1 MKRFTQWITASPAS
15 MRYVMIIGF
24 GCMLYFILQKL
35 HHRDGV
41 SEFEIYYN
49 AAGAFLEG
57 KPLYGEVFNGT
68 TGVYTYAPFTAVLF
82 SIFHVFPY
90 SFAIS
95 IYYFLVLAGYMLFT
109 LSLIY
114 FLEKEYGLVPRNR
127 GWLLF
132 LITAFMFD
140 HFERELHLGNVNV
153 FLLIMAFW
161 AFFLMRRDR
170 SVYGGIVLG
179 VMMLFEP
186 YTMVLLPYFLYR
198 RHGWMVFS
206 AVMAF
211 AVGLVV
217 PAFFRGLSHNLTL
230 IHQWI
235 DVLRTPSV
243 PLMDSPN
250 TFYGIY
256 HQWVLKPMHL
266 AAGNWL
272 VIAVWVAV
280 AVGLFYFFRKNKL
293 GANQP
298 WIDFAEYALLVS
310 LIPHLVHTDTEHFMW
325 TWPLV
330 TLGFILLQYVQ
341 GVSKRILYTLL
352 IIAFVPLV
360 INSPDIVGRKIMLL
374 FDEGGLLGL
383 GNLLLVGC
391 SVYLIA
397 RFSIS
402 GVQPERA

>member
-49 AAGAFLEG
+49 ASGAFLEG
-57 KPLYGEVFNGT
+57 KPLYGQVFNGT
-68 TGVYTYAPFTAVLF
+68 TGTYTYAPFTAILF
-82 SIFHVFPY
+82 SVFHLFPY

-109 LSLIY
+109 LSLVY
-114 FLEKEYGLVPRNR
+114 FLEKEYQLVPKNR

-140 HFERELHLGNVNV
+140 HFERELHIGNVNV

-161 AFFLMRRDR
+161 VFFLMRRDR
-170 SVYGGIVLG
+170 PVYSGIVLG
-179 VMMLFEP
+179 MMMLFEP
-186 YTMVLLPYFLYR
+186 YTLIIWPYFLYR
-198 RHGWMVFS
+198 RNYWMVFS
-206 AVMAF
+206 GLMTF
-211 AVGLVV
+211 AVGLVF
-217 PAFFRGLSHNLTL
+217 PAFFHGLSNNLTL
-230 IHQWI
+230 IHQWF
-235 DVLRTPSV
+235 DVLLSPGV
-243 PLMDSPN
+243 PLVDSPN
-250 TFYGIY
+250 TLYGIY
-256 HQWVLKPMHL
+256 HQWVLNPLHL

-272 VIAVWVAV
+272 LIAVWIVVATS
-280 AVGLFYFFRKNKL
+280 LFYFFRKNKL
-293 GANQP
+293 TSTQP
-298 WIDFAEYALLVS
+298 WTDFAEYALIVS
-310 LIPHLVHTDTEHFMW
+310 LVPHLVHTDTDHFMW

-330 TLGFILLQYVQ
+330 TLGFILLQYVH
-341 GVSKRILYTLL
+341 GISKRMLYTLL
-352 IIAFVPLV
+352 CVAFIPLV
-360 INSPDIVGRKIMLL
+360 MNSPDIVGRKIMLL

-397 RFSIS
+397 RFSKS
-402 GVQPERA
+402 GVQLERA